1 MLTKSEVENALKKV
15 DGFYSPAMTDLLF
28 RTACHESLCGTHVIQ
43 IGGGPARGVYQMEP
57 ETHDDVWETYIE
69 VFPALEKRIHAA
81 GFRRSVSRLLEID
94 YATIIGAC
102 KYRRFVNKKRPLP
115 VGLPEQAAFWKK
127 FWNTNLG
134 KGTIEKFINDVRRY
148 EK

>member
-1 MLTKSEVENALKKV
+1 MLKKSEVENALKKV
-15 DGFYSPAMTDLLF
+15 EGFYSPEMADLLF
-28 RTACHESLCGTHVIQ
+28 RTACHESLCGQHLVQ
-43 IGGGPARGVYQMEP
+43 VGGGPARGVYQMEGA
-57 ETHDDVWETYIE
+57 THDDVWDTYIN
-69 VFPALEKRIHAA
+69 VFPALKKRIEAA
-81 GFRRSVSRLLEID
+81 GFRRDVRRLLETE

-115 VGLPEQAAFWKK
+115 AGLYEQAAFWKK